1 MTTVS
6 TVGYGDY
13 TAGTRSEILFVLFL
27 EFVGFCF
34 FGLMMYSVSAAFSGG
49 FDFDKYADTK
59 MDDAFIWMKKLE
71 KSNHPYYLNARLY
84 TDMQ

>member
-1 MTTVS
+1 
-6 TVGYGDY
+6 
-13 TAGTRSEILFVLFL
+13 
-27 EFVGFCF
+27 
-34 FGLMMYSVSAAFSGG
+34 MYSVSAAFSGG